1 MRLSYL
7 WFSILIIVFISLFL
21 VACAQINIAVVLP
34 TPVLHKQQ
42 ITPSVTN
49 TPPAPTKAI
58 KTPTPSPIPD
68 RIATLTPTI
77 DPYQDLY
84 IESLKN
90 RKYGGGVLQ
99 NEGLLNEEFGFK
111 RYQFKY
117 RSEGLDLFGFMDV
130 PDGAGP
136 FPVVILLHG
145 GVDFAAYQTVDY
157 TRRYADALAQA
168 GYIAINSN
176 LRGYTPSQDGNN
188 DFGVG
193 DTIDTL
199 NLISLIRNQSGIA
212 GLLEKTDKQRIG
224 LWGHSMGGGIV
235 LRALIVDPGIKAG
248 LLYASINANEALNL
262 SHFGNDGRRETK
274 LKVPGTAL
282 KLISPS
288 QFLEEI
294 IAPLSIHHGAED
306 ETVPV
311 KWSQELCKQLQDL
324 GKHVVECFLYPGQ
337 AHTFQNS
344 GDTLFIRHMIEFFN
358 KNLK

>member
-1 MRLSYL
+1 MRLSQL
-7 WFSILIIVFISLFL
+7 WISIFTLIIISFFL
-21 VACAQINIAVVLP
+21 AACAQTESAVVLP
-34 TPVLHKQQ
+34 TPVHHIQQ
-42 ITPSVTN
+42 ITPTATIIPP
-49 TPPAPTKAI
+49 TPTITP

-77 DPYQDLY
+77 DPYQGLY
-84 IESLKN
+84 IENLKN
-90 RKYGGGVLQ
+90 HKYGGGVLQ
-99 NEGLLNEEFGFK
+99 NKGLLSTELGFK
-111 RYQFKY
+111 CYQFKY

-145 GVDFAAYQTVDY
+145 AVDFAAYQTVDY
-157 TRRYADALAQA
+157 TKRYADALAQA
-168 GYIAINSN
+168 GYIAINPN
-176 LRGYTPSQDGNN
+176 LRGYASSQDGNN

-199 NLISLIRNQSGIA
+199 NLINLVRTQSGIA
-212 GLLEKTDKQRIG
+212 GLLEKADKERIG

-235 LRALIVDPGIKAG
+235 LRVLIVDPRIKAG
-248 LLYASINANEALNL
+248 LLYASINADEALNL

-274 LKVPGTAL
+274 LKVPGVAL

-294 IAPLSIHHGAED
+294 IAPLSIHHGADD

-311 KWSQELCKQLQDL
+311 KWTQDLCQQLQELGKQVD
-324 GKHVVECFLYPGQ
+324 CYLYPGQ

-344 GDTLFIRHMIEFFN
+344 GDTLFIKRMIDFYN
-358 KNLK
+358 TKLK

>member
-1 MRLSYL
+1 MRLCHL
-7 WFSILIIVFISLFL
+7 WFSIFILVFMSFILD
-21 VACAQINIAVVLP
+21 ACTQTDSVVVLP
-34 TPVLHKQQ
+34 SPALHRQK
-42 ITPSVTN
+42 TAPFATE

-84 IESLKN
+84 IESLKT
-90 RKYGGGVLQ
+90 RKYGGGVIQ

-111 RYQFKY
+111 RYLFKY

-145 GVDFAAYQTVDY
+145 AVDFAAYQTVDY
-157 TRRYADALAQA
+157 TRRYADGLAQA
-168 GYIAINSN
+168 GYIAINPN
-176 LRGYTPSQDGNN
+176 LRGYLPSQDGNN
-188 DFGVG
+188 DFGVS
-193 DTIDTL
+193 DTIDIL
-199 NLISLIRNQSGIA
+199 NLISLIRTQSGIS
-212 GLLEKTDKQRIG
+212 GLLEKADKERIG

-235 LRALIVDPGIKAG
+235 LRALIVDPKIKAG
-248 LLYASINANEALNL
+248 LLYASINADEALNL

-274 LKVPGTAL
+274 LKVLGVAL

-288 QFLEEI
+288 QYLEEI

-306 ETVPV
+306 EIVPV
-311 KWSQELCKQLQDL
+311 KWSQELFKQFQDL
-324 GKHVVECFLYPGQ
+324 GKQVECYLYPAQ

-344 GDTLFIRHMIEFFN
+344 GDTLFIRRMIEFFN
-358 KNLK
+358 IKLK

>member
-1 MRLSYL
+1 MRLSHL
-7 WFSILIIVFISLFL
+7 SLPRVILVLYILFL
-21 VACAQINIAVVLP
+21 AACTQTESTVVLP
-34 TPVLHKQQ
+34 TPVLHIQQ

-49 TPPAPTKAI
+49 SPPAPTKAI
-58 KTPTPSPIPD
+58 KTLMPSPIPD
-68 RIATLTPTI
+68 RISTLTPTI
-77 DPYQDLY
+77 DPYRDLY

-99 NEGLLNEEFGFK
+99 NEGLLKEEFGFK

-117 RSEGLDLFGFMDV
+117 RSEGLDLFGFMDL

-145 GVDFAAYQTVDY
+145 AVDFLGYQTLDY
-157 TRRYADALAQA
+157 TRRYADGLVQA
-168 GYIAINSN
+168 GYIVINPN
-176 LRGYTPSQDGNN
+176 LRGYLPSQDGNN

-193 DTIDTL
+193 DTIDIL
-199 NLISLIRNQSGIA
+199 NLISLIRTQSGIF
-212 GLLEKTDKQRIG
+212 GLLEKADKERIG

-235 LRALIVDPGIKAG
+235 LRSLIVDPGIKAG
-248 LLYASINANEALNL
+248 LLYASVNADEALNL

-288 QFLEEI
+288 QFLTEI
-294 IAPLSIHHGAED
+294 ITPLSIHHGAED
-306 ETVPV
+306 EIVPV
-311 KWSQELCKQLQDL
+311 KWSQELFKQFQDL
-324 GKHVVECFLYPGQ
+324 GKEAEIFIYPGQ

-344 GDTLFIRHMIEFFN
+344 GDTLFIRRMIEFFN
-358 KNLK
+358 INLK

>member
-1 MRLSYL
+1 MG
-7 WFSILIIVFISLFL
+7 FILNACTQAGTT
-21 VACAQINIAVVLP
+21 VALP
-34 TPVLHKQQ
+34 APVIHLQKT
-42 ITPSVTN
+42 TPSMTE
-49 TPPAPTKAI
+49 PPPVPTKA
-58 KTPTPSPIPD
+58 KATATSTPIPD

-77 DPYQDLY
+77 DPYKDLY
-84 IESLKN
+84 IGSLKN

-99 NEGLLNEEFGFK
+99 DEGLINEETGFK

-130 PDGAGP
+130 PDGNGP

-145 GVDFAAYQTVDY
+145 AVDFSSYQTVDY

-168 GYIAINSN
+168 GYIVINPN
-176 LRGYTPSQDGNN
+176 LRGYLPSQDGNN

-199 NLISLIRNQSGIA
+199 NLISLIRTQSGIT
-212 GLLEKTDKQRIG
+212 GLLEKADKQRIG

-235 LRALIVDPGIKAG
+235 LRALIIDPGLKAG
-248 LLYASINANEALNL
+248 LLYASVNANEALNL
-262 SHFGNDGRRETK
+262 AHFGNDGRRETK
-274 LKVPGTAL
+274 FKIPGAAL
-282 KLISPS
+282 NLISPS
-288 QFLEEI
+288 QSMGKV
-294 IAPLSIHHGAED
+294 IAPLSVHHGAED

-311 KWSQELCKQLQDL
+311 RWSQELCQNLQDL
-324 GKHVVECFLYPGQ
+324 GKQVECFLYPGA

-344 GDTLFIRHMIEFFN
+344 GDTIFIQRMIEFFN

>member
-1 MRLSYL
+1 MRPRHL
-7 WFSILIIVFISLFL
+7 WFSTFILFFMGLILA
-21 VACAQINIAVVLP
+21 ACMQSGTDVVLP
-34 TPVLHKQQ
+34 APVLHRQPM
-42 ITPSVTN
+42 TPTSTV
-49 TPPAPTKAI
+49 TPPAPTKSI
-58 KTPTPSPIPD
+58 KTVAPTPIPD

-77 DPYQDLY
+77 DPYQGLY

-99 NEGLLNEEFGFK
+99 NEGLLSEEVGFK

-130 PDGAGP
+130 PDGEGP
-136 FPVVILLHG
+136 FPVIILLHG
-145 GVDFAAYQTVDY
+145 AVDFAAYQTVDY
-157 TRRYADALAQA
+157 TRRYADAFVQA
-168 GYIAINSN
+168 GYITINPN
-176 LRGYTPSQDGNN
+176 LRGYLPSQDGNN

-199 NLISLIRNQSGIA
+199 NLINLIRTQSGIS
-212 GLLEKTDKQRIG
+212 GLLQKADKNRIG

-235 LRALIVDPGIKAG
+235 LRSLIVDQGIKAG
-248 LLYASINANEALNL
+248 LLYASVNADEELNL

-274 LKVPGTAL
+274 LKVPGVAL

-288 QFLEEI
+288 QYLGEI
-294 IAPLSIHHGAED
+294 NVPLSIHHGAED

-311 KWSQELCKQLQDL
+311 KWSQELCNQFQDL
-324 GKHVVECFLYPGQ
+324 GKQLECFIYPGQ

-344 GDTLFIRHMIEFFN
+344 GDALFIKRMIEFFN
-358 KNLK
+358 KKLK